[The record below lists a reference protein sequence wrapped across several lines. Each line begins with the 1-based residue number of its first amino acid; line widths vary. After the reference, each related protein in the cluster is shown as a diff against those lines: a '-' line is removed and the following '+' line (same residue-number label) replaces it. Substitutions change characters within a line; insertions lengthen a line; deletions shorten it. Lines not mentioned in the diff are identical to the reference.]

1 MSRAAGA
8 APRRRRD
15 RSVPQTVAS
24 LAVTTLLVVLAGLLW
39 APSAA
44 AGSALPPAQV
54 RAKQWWVVSLN
65 LHRAWAITKGSGV
78 TVALLDSGVD
88 ASFGDLR
95 GAVRPGFVPRGSG
108 DARRD
113 TDPEI
118 HGTRLADEIAGRGT
132 GFGLL
137 GIAPRA
143 DILPVVIPEHDFA
156 RPTVVALNLL
166 AARKRPPAVVNMS
179 YGSPG
184 ACPDDLQA
192 AVLRAVQVG
201 MVIVAAAGNSGSTTN
216 AATYPADCA
225 GVVAVGA
232 VDLHGRPWN
241 DTERQPYV
249 ALAGPGVHMI
259 SADPQAASGYGYA
272 SGTSDA
278 AAIVSGVFAL
288 VRAQFPNLPARDV
301 VTRVLATTHQFVG
314 RQGSRNDQLG
324 FGVALPYNALTEK
337 VPANAPNPIYAAVP
351 GSTDPAPG
359 ADIPTTASSPA
370 AAGSGAPPATRG
382 SSAAA
387 AESSG
392 GATGALVGALAAAVA
407 VVGLV
412 LVLLLRRRPRG

>member
-1 MSRAAGA
+1 MSRTAGA
-8 APRRRRD
+8 APRCRRG
-15 RSVPQTVAS
+15 RSAPQTFAS
-24 LAVTTLLVVLAGLLW
+24 LVVTVLVVVLAGLLW
-39 APSAA
+39 APPAA

-65 LHRAWAITKGSGV
+65 LHRAWAITKGGGV

-88 ASFGDLR
+88 SNFGDLR
-95 GAVRPGFVPRGSG
+95 GAVRAGFVPGGSG

-143 DILPVVIPEHDFA
+143 NVLPVVIPEHDFA
-156 RPTVVALNLL
+156 RPTAAALNRL
-166 AARKRPPAVVNMS
+166 AAMEHPPAVVNMS

-184 ACPDDLQA
+184 ACPDDVQA
-192 AVLRAVQVG
+192 AVLRAVRAGIV
-201 MVIVAAAGNSGSTTN
+201 VVAAAGNSGSTTN
-216 AATYPADCA
+216 AATYPADCTGA
-225 GVVAVGA
+225 VAVGA
-232 VDLHGRPWN
+232 VDMHGRPWL

-259 SADPQAASGYGYA
+259 SADPQAASGYGFA

-351 GSTDPAPG
+351 GSTAPAPG
-359 ADIPTTASSPA
+359 ADTPTTMSSPA
-370 AAGSGAPPATRG
+370 SAGSSAPPATRG
-382 SSAAA
+382 SSAAVA
-387 AESSG
+387 DSSG
-392 GATGALVGALAAAVA
+392 GATGALVGALVAAAV
-407 VVGLV
+407 VVGVV
-412 LVLLLRRRPRG
+412 LVLLLRRRPGS